1 MLVRMDSA
9 QADGGTKLT
18 GRNVHRLRASA
29 GRSLADLAAAAGI
42 SKTTLHGLEQ
52 GDGNPTLSTLWA
64 LATALGVSLG
74 ELLEPPAPPVAVTR
88 AGDGPRADGAAVHAR
103 LLHRIQVR
111 GAVEVYEI
119 EVDATEQAS
128 APHLPGV
135 EECMIITE
143 GAVRTGPDGAPVD
156 LAAGDSVHFDAAGPH
171 LYQGLGRR
179 NRAVLLMLHP
189 APRGMKA
196 ERAGGGG
203 AGAG

>member
-1 MLVRMDSA
+1 MLVHVESA
-9 QADGGTKLT
+9 QEDGTRVT
-18 GRNVHRLRASA
+18 GRNVHRLRTSA

-64 LATALGVSLG
+64 LASALGVSLG

-88 AGDGPRADGAAVHAR
+88 AGEGPRADGAAVRAR
-103 LLHRIQVR
+103 LLHRIPLR
-111 GAVEVYEI
+111 GTVEVYEI
-119 EVDATEQAS
+119 EVGATGQAS

-143 GAVRTGPDGAPVD
+143 GSVRTGPADGPVD

-171 LYQGLGRR
+171 LYRGLGPR

-189 APRGMKA
+189 APRG
-196 ERAGGGG
+196 
-203 AGAG
+203 